1 LMNRRTSERRRMM
14 DVSRRMKAKVNIYIT
29 VRAIYQENGRDDVVA
44 QQL

>member
-1 LMNRRTSERRRMM
+1 MIDSIWRVM
-14 DVSRRMKAKVNIYIT
+14 AKVNVYIT